1 MTITDLFNSL
11 SKRQLTL
18 EETQKLLALPSSLQD
33 NLVEHLTQTI
43 AHNNKQLIL
52 LWNANIPVDFL
63 IEYIATTG
71 EEQQA
76 VANRWLKPFRYRFN
90 YKPNIFDTLSYFG
103 VLFFGSI
110 LLIAFVIEAV
120 WNVSVLSTPGLIACG
135 TVVMFVFLTDLLT
148 WAHNRTSFFNVQ
160 QWLMKPLTDI
170 EQQYLKEISAT
181 DYVKRLN
188 SLDPALTH
196 LISHFSPYELHVLLR
211 SSPEH
216 MRTIFALVPPCF
228 KQRQKSFAP
237 WNSYGVCLLK
247 TLIALL
253 PGTRNKNIKRFI
265 QTVTQQD

>member
-11 SKRQLTL
+11 SKRQLTSQ
-18 EETQKLLALPSSLQD
+18 ETKKLLSLTPSLQE
-33 NLVEHLTQTI
+33 NLVAHLTQTI
-43 AHNNKQLIL
+43 EHNNKQLTQ
-52 LWNANIPVDFL
+52 LWNANIPVDF
-63 IEYIATTG
+63 IVEYIATTG

-103 VLFFGSI
+103 VLFFSSI
-110 LLIAFVIEAV
+110 LIISFIIEAI
-120 WNVSVLSTPGLIACG
+120 WNVSVLSTAGLIACG
-135 TVVMFVFLTDLLT
+135 TVVMFVFFTDLLT
-148 WAHNRTSFFNVQ
+148 WTHNRTSFFNVQ
-160 QWLMKPLTDI
+160 QWLMKPLTNL
-170 EQQYLKEISAT
+170 EQQYLQETKTIQ
-181 DYVKRLN
+181 YVKRLN

-196 LISHFSPYELHVLLR
+196 LVSHFSPYELHVLLQ
-211 SSPEH
+211 SSPEQMH
-216 MRTIFALVPPCF
+216 KIFALVPPCF

-265 QTVTQQD
+265 QTVTQ